1 MSELVKFH
9 SSTSVVFVHKDDS
22 MDQAY
27 LLMQSIRSRHL
38 PVLDSSGVVIGMLS
52 DRDFK
57 RAMEV
62 GNIHPY
68 VYEDV
73 PVKFATEARVKD
85 YMNWPVEA
93 IDENSPISMAARLML
108 DKKISS
114 LVVTRNRLGIG
125 LITTDDLLR
134 VLVDDK
140 NLTYVRLKE
149 NLVSAFMNSPV
160 GSLVESLSAA
170 GI

>member
-1 MSELVKFH
+1 MKEPVKFH
-9 SSTSVVFVHKDDS
+9 SSTSVVFAHKDDS
-22 MDQAY
+22 LDQAY
-27 LLMQSIRSRHL
+27 LLMKSIRSRHL
-38 PVLDSSGVVIGMLS
+38 PVLDSSGAVIGMLS

-62 GNIHPY
+62 GNVHPY
-68 VYEDV
+68 VYEEV
-73 PVKFATEARVKD
+73 PIKFAIEARVKD
-85 YMNWPVEA
+85 YMSWPVET
-93 IDENSPISMAARLML
+93 IDENSPISLAARLML
-108 DKKISS
+108 EKKISS
-114 LVVTRNRLGIG
+114 LVVTRHRLGIG

-140 NLTYVRLKE
+140 NLTYDKLKE

-160 GSLVESLSAA
+160 GSFVESLSAA